1 MQSLDAGAILH
12 ADQFPIETSSIWNFI
27 YPVLQKGTTMSA
39 TLHELSSNIAELVAA
54 AGPHIVRVEGRR
66 RLPATGVVFR
76 ADGLIVTANH
86 VVERDDNLNVGLHDG
101 SSQPATLV
109 GRDPNSDLALLRI
122 DAANLSAA
130 TFSNPADL
138 RVGHIV
144 LALGR
149 PGKTVQATLGVISAL
164 GNGWRTAA
172 GADIEHYLQTDVAMY
187 PGFSGGPLLAADGS
201 FAGLNSSALVRGIS
215 VALPAPTIARV
226 ADTLLTHGRIP
237 RGYLGIGIQ
246 PVRLTGTLQERAGQE
261 TGLMVMSVEANS
273 PAEKAGLIQGD
284 ILVNVAGQALRHVDD
299 LQSLLSS
306 TPVGQNLTARVARGG
321 DLQELAITIGQSQ

>member
-1 MQSLDAGAILH
+1 
-12 ADQFPIETSSIWNFI
+12 
-27 YPVLQKGTTMSA
+27 MSA
-39 TLHELSSNIAELVAA
+39 TLHELSTNIAELVAA

-66 RLPATGVVFR
+66 RLPATGIVYR

-86 VVERDDNLNVGLHDG
+86 VVERDDDLNIGLHDG
-101 SSQPATLV
+101 SSQSATLV
-109 GRDPNSDLALLRI
+109 GRDPNSDLALLRVNAT
-122 DAANLSAA
+122 DLAAPSW
-130 TFSNPADL
+130 SNPGDL

-149 PGKTVQATLGVISAL
+149 PGKTVQATLGMISAL
-164 GNGWRTAA
+164 GSNWRTAA

-187 PGFSGGPLLAADGS
+187 PGFSGGPLLTADGS

-215 VALPAPTIARV
+215 IALPAPTLSRV
-226 ADTLLTHGRIP
+226 IETLLTHGRIP

-261 TGLMVMSVEANS
+261 TGLMVMSVEAKS
-273 PAEKAGLIQGD
+273 PADQAGLIQGD

-299 LQSLLSS
+299 LQSLLTN
-306 TPVGQNLTARVARGG
+306 TPVGQSVSARVARGG
-321 DLQELAITIGQSQ
+321 DLRELTVTIGQSQ

>member
-1 MQSLDAGAILH
+1 
-12 ADQFPIETSSIWNFI
+12 
-27 YPVLQKGTTMSA
+27 MSA
-39 TLHELSSNIAELVAA
+39 TLHELSSNISELVAA

-66 RLPATGVVFR
+66 RLAASGVVYR

-86 VVERDDNLNVGLHDG
+86 VVERDDDLTIGLHDG

-109 GRDPNSDLALLRI
+109 GRDPSSDLALLRVN
-122 DAANLSAA
+122 AANLSAA
-130 TFSNPADL
+130 RWSDPAAL

-164 GNGWRTAA
+164 GNGWRTPA
-172 GADIEHYLQTDVAMY
+172 GADIEHYVQTDVAMY
-187 PGFSGGPLLAADGS
+187 PGFSGGPLLTADGS
-201 FAGLNSSALVRGIS
+201 FAGLNSSALVHGIS

-226 ADTLLTHGRIP
+226 VDTLLTHGRVP

-246 PVRLTGTLQERAGQE
+246 PVRLTGTLQERASQE
-261 TGLMVMSVEANS
+261 TGLMIMSVEANS
-273 PAEKAGLIQGD
+273 PADQAGLIQGD

-306 TPVGQNLTARVARGG
+306 TPVGTTVTARVARGG
-321 DLQELAITIGQSQ
+321 ELQEIPLTIGQGK